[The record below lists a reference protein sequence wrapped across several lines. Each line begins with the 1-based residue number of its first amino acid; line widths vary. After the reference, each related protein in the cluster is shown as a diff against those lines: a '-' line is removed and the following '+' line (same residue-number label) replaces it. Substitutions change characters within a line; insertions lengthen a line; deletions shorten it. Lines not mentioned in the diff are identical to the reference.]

1 MSIIPTRPYH
11 EMALVLGDGT
21 LKIKADSI
29 LTTTLNAVVAEIYE
43 G

>member
-1 MSIIPTRPYH
+1 MSIIPTWPYH
-11 EMALVLGDGT
+11 EMELVLGDGT

-29 LTTTLNAVVAEIYE
+29 LTTTSNMAVAEIYQ